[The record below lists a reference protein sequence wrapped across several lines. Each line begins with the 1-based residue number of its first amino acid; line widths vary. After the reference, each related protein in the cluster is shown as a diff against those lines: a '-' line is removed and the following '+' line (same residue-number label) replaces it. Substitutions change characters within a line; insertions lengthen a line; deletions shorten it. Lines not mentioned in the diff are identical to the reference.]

1 MNEAIM
7 KALGCLNEL
16 EVHGERNCVLLV
28 TAIRELKP
36 LQTAQLVSA
45 NDAAR
50 PVNENE
56 EE

>member
-7 KALGCLNEL
+7 KALGFLNDL
-16 EVHGERNCVLLV
+16 EVRGERNCVLLV
-28 TAIRELKP
+28 AAIRELKP